1 MAEAVTCWQCSKVLI
16 APDFALTLSCL
27 ASRCHS
33 AGAGREAATATV
45 SVAANHLPSRHTAAA
60 TTAGSSHVWKRG
72 KPAAPQAPQACRCS
86 AGQRLTQSA
95 FQMVSMRWPS
105 VHCKVPAR
113 GTQGSGA
120 RCLSPKP
127 NARAAA
133 CRAVQLMH
141 VHHSWSQLDRPF
153 ASARCAPVWKLSIV
167 SEVTGQE
174 DEGGNG
180 GRGGGGG
187 AFAAQLSGRVEGMGM
202 IPVSSRKKRVSGAD
216 RHCNSPGSMA
226 LCAQLQLQRLWQRQR
241 QRHAH
246 RGSGF
251 WLRPKHMCLSRT
263 RRTACRQGQLASE
276 LAAANCN
283 PVTVATV
290 HALTCRR
297 TPGSGQPQPRGT
309 CGTASAGEGR

>member
-1 MAEAVTCWQCSKVLI
+1 MLAVQQGIDRARLCTHAI
-16 APDFALTLSCL
+16 LSCFTM
-27 ASRCHS
+27 SQRW
-33 AGAGREAATATV
+33 GREGGSNSNGQRGSQPPAQQAHCCRH
-45 SVAANHLPSRHTAAA
+45 NSRVQ
-60 TTAGSSHVWKRG
+60 SRVEKG
-72 KPAAPQAPQACRCS
+72 KTAPQACRCS

-202 IPVSSRKKRVSGAD
+202 IPVSSRKKRGSGAD

-226 LCAQLQLQRLWQRQR
+226 LCAQLQLQR

-297 TPGSGQPQPRGT
+297 TAGSGQPQPRGT